1 MRKSNPVE
9 INPAVFR
16 HNAPERVYDIIG
28 PQGGIIL
35 SDKEEKIQLLH
46 PDPEKEAPRINTWKY
61 ELVKTTILNVVPN
74 DEGGSAFKTLFDQVA
89 EQLSPEELE
98 NLGSVGWYT
107 TTVKLDLETRGFIER
122 VPGSKQQR
130 LRRL

>member
-1 MRKSNPVE
+1 M
-9 INPAVFR
+9 
-16 HNAPERVYDIIG
+16 
-28 PQGGIIL
+28 

-61 ELVKTTILNVVPN
+61 ELVKTTILNVVPF
-74 DEGGSAFKTLFDQVA
+74 DEGGSAFKTLFDQVT

-107 TTVKLDLETRGFIER
+107 TTVKLDLEARGFIER
-122 VPGSKQQR
+122 VPGSKPQR